1 MLRSSFDI
9 FEQNNWGKR
18 PMSVPPHSINGGN
31 ASRGGERSTFLE
43 AEVDAPAAEPAAQES
58 DEAAPDGQAATGA
71 DATSPSP
78 AAAPAAAYKDLR
90 NLSESPATSTS
101 RSGTSRSEGCASV
114 NSSRAP
120 SRAAKHPSSRGRRP
134 DGSLPSAPAPAA
146 TPEMPVEPSS
156 DAMALM
162 ATSLNSLI
170 SMAQQADQ
178 RQEAMQQSQNALIQ
192 ALTGYLSRQ

>member
-1 MLRSSFDI
+1 
-9 FEQNNWGKR
+9 
-18 PMSVPPHSINGGN
+18 MSVPPHSINGGN

-58 DEAAPDGQAATGA
+58 DEAAPDGQAAAGA

-101 RSGTSRSEGCASV
+101 VSGSVPSRSEGSASV

-178 RQEAMQQSQNALIQ
+178 RQEAMQQSQNALMQ